1 MNSLLLIVLLATI
14 SATILFVEIL
24 VLEKMAKGRANQL
37 LLFLMKVATAF
48 YLTPVIS
55 LAGIV
60 LWPMI
65 HQVTY
70 QVSGDDFGWINIGH
84 EQLPDIPQFEQLIFW
99 ILMIWIIGV
108 CINVYFIFIK
118 SRRTLNKVLSRCQE
132 ADKRE
137 IDFKDEIVN
146 QTKIGKAVDVLKS
159 TNVDSPFLTGIS
171 HPKII
176 LPDTSSLTDTELKM
190 AIYHEVIHLKNR
202 DILFKNIAAAVKC
215 INWFNPIIHIYINR
229 VYDYCEYTC
238 DAEVTQSLDKEKRA
252 EYAKMIVSFA
262 SSHLIY
268 EPVMMLTNSSKK
280 EIERRVYQIMKPWR
294 EKPSK
299 YLIAAATGIVALCPI
314 TAYASVVGVKNVNEK
329 SIEYYQSAQVDD
341 KAWDMA
347 IESKAD
353 GSLDADEIVLNFV
366 QRGIN
371 NVDVVIGKGERA
383 IFSDVSLSKDQE
395 ITASLVS
402 DSSGDNFTLMILNSA
417 GRGVSY
423 SSKSGAILSVYT
435 VPNNADYTLKIIN
448 TSDSSIHI
456 TGTIRIE

>member
-1 MNSLLLIVLLATI
+1 MNSLLLIVLSATI
-14 SATILFVEIL
+14 CATILFVEIL
-24 VLEKMAKGRANQL
+24 ALEKISRGRANQI
-37 LLFLMKVATAF
+37 LLFLMKIATAF
-48 YLTPVIS
+48 YLVPVIS

-60 LWPMI
+60 LWPAI

-70 QVSGDDFGWINIGH
+70 QIRGDDFGWINIGH
-84 EQLPDIPQFEQLIFW
+84 EQLLDIPQSEQLIFG
-99 ILMIWIIGV
+99 ILIVWIIGV
-108 CINVYFIFIK
+108 CINAYFIYIK
-118 SRRTLNKVLSRCQE
+118 SRKTLSKVLSRCQK

-146 QTKIGKAVDVLKS
+146 QKKICKTVDVLKL
-159 TNVDSPFLTGIS
+159 VDIDSPFLTGIFR
-171 HPKII
+171 PKII
-176 LPDTSSLTDTELKM
+176 LPDTSPLTDTELKM
-190 AIYHEVIHLKNR
+190 VIYHEVIHLKNR

-215 INWFNPIIHIYINR
+215 INWFNPIIHVYINR
-229 VYDYCEYTC
+229 VYDYCEYAC
-238 DAEVTQSLDKEKRA
+238 DAEVTQLLDKEKRA

-262 SSHLIY
+262 SSRLIY

-294 EKPSK
+294 RKPSK

-314 TAYASVVGVKNVNEK
+314 TAYASAMGVKNVHEK

-341 KAWDMA
+341 KAWDIA
-347 IESKAD
+347 VESKAD
-353 GSLDADEIVLNFV
+353 DSSDTNEIVLNFV

-383 IFSDVSLSKDQE
+383 IFSDVSLSKGQE
-395 ITASLVS
+395 ITSSLVS

-435 VPNNADYTLKIIN
+435 VPNNADYTLQIKN
-448 TSDSSIHI
+448 TSDSSIHV

>member
-1 MNSLLLIVLLATI
+1 MNSLLLIVLSATI
-14 SATILFVEIL
+14 CATILFVEIL
-24 VLEKMAKGRANQL
+24 ALEKISRGRANQV

-48 YLTPVIS
+48 YLVPVIS

-60 LWPMI
+60 LWPAI

-70 QVSGDDFGWINIGH
+70 QIRGDDFGWINIGH
-84 EQLPDIPQFEQLIFW
+84 EQLLDIPQSEQLIFG
-99 ILMIWIIGV
+99 ILIIWIIGV
-108 CINVYFIFIK
+108 CINAYFIYIK
-118 SRRTLNKVLSRCQE
+118 SRKTLSKVLSRCQK

-146 QTKIGKAVDVLKS
+146 QKKICKTVDVLKL
-159 TNVDSPFLTGIS
+159 VDIDSPFLTGIFR
-171 HPKII
+171 PKII
-176 LPDTSSLTDTELKM
+176 LPDTSPLTDTELKM
-190 AIYHEVIHLKNR
+190 VIYHEVIHLKNR

-215 INWFNPIIHIYINR
+215 INWFNPIIPVYINR
-229 VYDYCEYTC
+229 VYDYCEYAC
-238 DAEVTQSLDKEKRA
+238 DAEVTQLLDKEKRA

-262 SSHLIY
+262 SSRLIY

-294 EKPSK
+294 KKPSK

-314 TAYASVVGVKNVNEK
+314 TAYASAMGVKNVHEK
-329 SIEYYQSAQVDD
+329 SIEYYQSAQVDG

-347 IESKAD
+347 VESKMTD
-353 GSLDADEIVLNFV
+353 YSNVNEIMLDFA

-371 NVDVVIGKGERA
+371 NVDVVIGEGERA
-383 IFSDVSLSKDQE
+383 IFSDVSLSKGQE
-395 ITASLVS
+395 ISSSLMADNSS
-402 DSSGDNFTLMILNSA
+402 DSFTLMIMNSA

-423 SSKSGAILSVYT
+423 SSKKGIISSTYT
-435 VPNNADYTLKIIN
+435 VPNSASYTVQIKN
-448 TSDSSIHI
+448 NSGESIHI

>member
-1 MNSLLLIVLLATI
+1 MNSLLLIVLSATI
-14 SATILFVEIL
+14 CATILFVEIL
-24 VLEKMAKGRANQL
+24 ALEKISRGRANQV

-48 YLTPVIS
+48 YLVPVIS

-60 LWPMI
+60 LWPAI

-70 QVSGDDFGWINIGH
+70 QIRGDDFGWINIGH
-84 EQLPDIPQFEQLIFW
+84 EQLLDIPQSEQLIFG
-99 ILMIWIIGV
+99 ILIIWIIGV
-108 CINVYFIFIK
+108 CINAYFIYIK
-118 SRRTLNKVLSRCQE
+118 SRKTLSKVLSRCQK

-146 QTKIGKAVDVLKS
+146 QKKICKTVDVLKL
-159 TNVDSPFLTGIS
+159 VDIDSPFLTGIFR
-171 HPKII
+171 PKII
-176 LPDTSSLTDTELKM
+176 LPDTSPLTDTELKM
-190 AIYHEVIHLKNR
+190 VIYHEVIHLKNR

-215 INWFNPIIHIYINR
+215 INWFNPIIPVYINR
-229 VYDYCEYTC
+229 VYDYCEYAC
-238 DAEVTQSLDKEKRA
+238 DAEVTQLLDKEKRA

-262 SSHLIY
+262 SSRLIY

-294 EKPSK
+294 KKPSK

-314 TAYASVVGVKNVNEK
+314 TAYASAMGVKNVHEK
-329 SIEYYQSAQVDD
+329 SIEYYQCAQVDG

-347 IESKAD
+347 VESKMTD
-353 GSLDADEIVLNFV
+353 YSNVNEIMLDFA

-371 NVDVVIGKGERA
+371 NVDVVIGEGERA
-383 IFSDVSLSKDQE
+383 IFSDVSLSKGQE
-395 ITASLVS
+395 ISSSLMADNSS
-402 DSSGDNFTLMILNSA
+402 DSFTLMIMNSA

-423 SSKSGAILSVYT
+423 SSKKGIISSTYT
-435 VPNNADYTLKIIN
+435 VPNSASYTVQIKN
-448 TSDSSIHI
+448 NSGESIHI